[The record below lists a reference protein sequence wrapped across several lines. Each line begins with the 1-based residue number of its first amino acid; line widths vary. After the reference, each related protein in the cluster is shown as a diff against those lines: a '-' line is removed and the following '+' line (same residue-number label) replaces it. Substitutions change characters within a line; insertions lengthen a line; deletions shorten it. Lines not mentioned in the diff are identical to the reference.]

1 MRVCLSNNSI
11 PKTLLEKGYGGK
23 EHAHDSHLYEGHVE
37 MFLSSSSVW
46 QNFARTF
53 NLYRW

>member
-1 MRVCLSNNSI
+1 MRVRLSNNSI

-23 EHAHDSHLYEGHVE
+23 EYAHDSHLYERHVE

-53 NLYRW
+53 NLCLW